1 MAAPALPVNPAGI
14 NGNTGGQAYL
24 GRENQDQ
31 TRMCREV
38 AVPGP
43 GQPSLLVLQGGGRLG
58 VRMTLYSV
66 VQVV

>member
-1 MAAPALPVNPAGI
+1 MARRI
-14 NGNTGGQAYL
+14 WS
-24 GRENQDQ
+24 ESQDQ